1 MMIKRK
7 AASKTSYLIPMSS
20 AARSVKEDHTSYL
33 RKTRTRF
40 TLIELLV
47 VIAIIAIL
55 AGMLL
60 PSLSKVKSHAYGT
73 QCTSNMKQLG
83 YGFMMY
89 RQDNEDWL
97 PSYQQNEPPNNIL
110 WINLLEPYG
119 CGKRIGCRVVDTRKD
134 SLLICPGM
142 RDDFKIMSNLQYSYG
157 YNGTIS
163 NHYNPGDTIYYPK
176 RQRIKHT
183 YHPSEF
189 FLVGDT
195 QHPCALAL
203 DVLPSSTYWYCLL
216 QTRHNSQA
224 AMVMADGHAEMRK
237 NEDIPEVF
245 TGNHFW
251 SPAK

>member
-1 MMIKRK
+1 MTTNRK
-7 AASKTSYLIPMSS
+7 AASKTSYLRP
-20 AARSVKEDHTSYL
+20 HTSYL

-60 PSLSKVKSHAYGT
+60 PSLSKVKSNARGT
-73 QCTSNMKQLG
+73 QCASNMKQLG

-89 RQDNEDWL
+89 KQDNEDWL
-97 PSYQQNEPPNNIL
+97 PSYQQNEPPNEIL

-119 CGKRIGCRVVDTRKD
+119 CGKRIGCRYSATGKTSPLV
-134 SLLICPGM
+134 CPDI
-142 RDDFKIMSNLQYSYG
+142 REDFKIMSMMQYSYG

-163 NHYNPGDTIYYPK
+163 YHYNPGDAIYYPK
-176 RQRIKHT
+176 RQRIKQL

-195 QHPCALAL
+195 QHPCALAS
-203 DVLPSSTYWYCLL
+203 DVLPSATYWYCLL
-216 QTRHNSQA
+216 QTRHNLQA
-224 AMVMADGHAEMRK
+224 AMVFGDGHAELRRPS
-237 NEDIPEVF
+237 DIPEKF
-245 TGNHFW
+245 TGNRFW